1 VSCGVGCRRGL
12 DPTWLW
18 LWCRPVATAL
28 IRPLAWEH
36 PCATGAAQEMAKR
49 QKKKKIYE
57 FTSYPSGKTNKQN
70 PQTNKTTPPQ
80 RNKPQIEN
88 SDNEG
93 DNTLKRILPQ
103 CLNSHLPA
111 RQPLFPEATIIFCVL
126 CTFQD
131 ILHVHIYFYTDG
143 RML

>member
-1 VSCGVGCRRGL
+1 
-12 DPTWLW
+12 
-18 LWCRPVATAL
+18 
-28 IRPLAWEH
+28 
-36 PCATGAAQEMAKR
+36 MAKR
-49 QKKKKIYE
+49 KKKKK
-57 FTSYPSGKTNKQN
+57 FTNLHHTHLVK
-70 PQTNKTTPPQ
+70 QTNKTPKQTKQPPQ
-80 RNKPQIEN
+80 RNKPQTEN